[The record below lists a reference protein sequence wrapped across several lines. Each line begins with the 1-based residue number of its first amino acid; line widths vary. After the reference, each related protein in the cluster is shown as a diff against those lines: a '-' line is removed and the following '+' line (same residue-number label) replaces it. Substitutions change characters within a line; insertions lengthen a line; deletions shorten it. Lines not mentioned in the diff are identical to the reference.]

1 MKNRIK
7 QFYGETVT
15 ELRKCTWPSRDE
27 LKDSTI
33 VVICSV
39 VLLSAF
45 VALVDW
51 LCQVVIRWV
60 TVAS

>member
-15 ELRKCTWPSRDE
+15 ELKKCMWPSRDE

-39 VLLSAF
+39 LLLSAF